1 MICSACGRSIQC
13 DQLRCEACG
22 HDMLPEDIA
31 RHLPAVPTAAVLES
45 EFLGVVLEAKE
56 RLATNVPAVPVFPH
70 EARLVLPGLEAK
82 ERLATSVPAI
92 PVFQHEARLV
102 LASEAIRRAGWRL
115 FPLLAAL
122 FVLATRP
129 MREAPTVA
137 DLESR
142 QDAARLALASEAMR
156 RARWR
161 VFAILAALIA
171 LATLFLL
178 AGR

>member
-1 MICSACGRSIQC
+1 MKCSACGKSIQF

-31 RHLPAVPTAAVLES
+31 RHLPGVPTAAVLES

-56 RLATNVPAVPVFPH
+56 RLATSVSR
-70 EARLVLPGLEAK
+70 EAA
-82 ERLATSVPAI
+82 

-129 MREAPTVA
+129 MPQVETAAV
-137 DLESR
+137 LESR
-142 QDAARLALASEAMR
+142 QDAARLALASEAIR
-156 RARWR
+156 RDRWR
-161 VFAILAALIA
+161 VFPILAALIV
-171 LATLFLL
+171 LATLFFL
-178 AGR
+178 ARL

>member
-1 MICSACGRSIQC
+1 MSNKLGMECSACGRSIQF

-31 RHLPAVPTAAVLES
+31 RHLPQVPTAAVLES

-56 RLATNVPAVPVFPH
+56 RLATGV
-70 EARLVLPGLEAK
+70 
-82 ERLATSVPAI
+82 

-102 LASEAIRRAGWRL
+102 LASEAITRARWRI
-115 FPLLAAL
+115 FPLLPAL
-122 FVLATRP
+122 VVLARRP
-129 MREAPTVA
+129 RPDVSTATV
-137 DLESR
+137 LESS
-142 QDAARLALASEAMR
+142 QDAARLSLATETMR

-161 VFAILAALIA
+161 VFPLLAAFIV

-178 AGR
+178 TGL